1 MRLGKPGGKGRRWLD
16 SQKEQNKASVVIP
29 LCQGDLHPHLLPPSS
44 ASAPRKQAGD
54 AGSPGTD
61 AGCTHKPSRDREGAC
76 PAHQVTA
83 VLTRQG
89 VPLPL
94 GSRPC
99 RCVIHSGKQIPGDT
113 DGVPHPS
120 ISQLTLGAE
129 ENDAKP
135 FKHCRSGVCFPHPR
149 GMLQT

>member
-61 AGCTHKPSRDREGAC
+61 AGCTQNPSSTVGVGFVSHIPGECCRPEGFG
-76 PAHQVTA
+76 QK
-83 VLTRQG
+83 
-89 VPLPL
+89 
-94 GSRPC
+94 GSRC
-99 RCVIHSGKQIPGDT
+99 AAASAQLNNSAAGQSSVM
-113 DGVPHPS
+113 PHVKLVTKVM
-120 ISQLTLGAE
+120 ISAL
-129 ENDAKP
+129 
-135 FKHCRSGVCFPHPR
+135 R
-149 GMLQT
+149 